1 MTGGE
6 LPVIVVGGGAAGL
19 MAAATAARRGRRAV
33 LIERNDRPGRKLLI
47 TGKGRCNV
55 TNDCAPADVIAHVP
69 TNGRFLYSAL
79 TACSPQAV
87 MELFESLGVPLK
99 TERGGR
105 VFPCSDRAA
114 DIAAA
119 LVRGAKEAGVR
130 FRQGRVTR
138 LVIEE
143 GRCTGVELETGERL
157 AASAVAVCTGGMS
170 YPRTGSTGDGYTL
183 ARQAGHTVTPL
194 RPSLVPLIS
203 PDDACRRMQ
212 GLSLR
217 NCGLQV
223 LDNVTGKTIYTDF
236 GEMLFTHFGVSG
248 PMALSASAHMRQMAA
263 GRYTLLLDLK
273 PALTPEQ
280 LDTRILRDLGERKNA
295 AFGNAL
301 GGLFP
306 RKMIP
311 VMIERTAIPADRP
324 CNAVTRADRARL
336 GMLTKAFPVPI
347 DGFRPV
353 EEAVVTAGGVEVREV
368 DARTMASR
376 RVAGLYFAGE
386 VLDVDGYTGG
396 YNLQIAFAT
405 GAAAGRNL

>member
-1 MTGGE
+1 MTGGG
-6 LPVIVVGGGAAGL
+6 PPAVVVGGGAAGL
-19 MAAATAARRGRRAV
+19 LAAATAARRGRPV
-33 LIERNDRPGRKLLI
+33 TLIERSDRPGRKLLI

-55 TNDCAPADVIAHVP
+55 TNDCTPDEIVAHVP

-79 TACSPQAV
+79 AACGPREV
-87 MELFESLGVPLK
+87 MALFEGLGVPLK
-99 TERGGR
+99 TERGAR

-114 DIAAA
+114 DIVAA
-119 LVRGAKEAGVR
+119 LVRNAREAGVR

-138 LVIEE
+138 LLIED
-143 GRCTGVELETGERL
+143 GRCNGVELEDGERL

-170 YPRTGSTGDGYTL
+170 YPRTGSSGDGYAL

-194 RPSLVPLIS
+194 RPSLVPLTS
-203 PDDACRRMQ
+203 PDEDCRRMQ

-217 NCGLQV
+217 NCGMQV
-223 LDNVTGKTIYTDF
+223 RDNETGKTVYTDF
-236 GEMLFTHFGVSG
+236 GELLFTHFGVSG
-248 PMALSASAHMRQMAA
+248 PMALSASAHMRQMTA

-280 LDTRILRDLGERKNA
+280 LDARILRDLGERKNA

-301 GGLFP
+301 GGLYP

-311 VMIERTAIPADRP
+311 VMIDRSGVPADRP

-336 GMLTKAFPVPI
+336 GAVTKAFAVAI
-347 DGFRPV
+347 DGFRPI
-353 EEAVVTAGGVEVREV
+353 EEAVVTAGGVAVREV

-376 RVAGLYFAGE
+376 LTAGLYFAGE